1 MENIEEEVKV
11 GMTFT
16 RDGRTLTVLDILD
29 HKTHNFVPTEGEVQV
44 ANAYLVETEDGVKLL

>member
-1 MENIEEEVKV
+1 MENIEEEVYV
-11 GMTFT
+11 GMKFT

-29 HKTHNFVPTEGEVQV
+29 HKSHQFIPPEGEIQV